1 MSYSLPILNKKIIYL
16 DQFAISNMMKALNP
30 HMRSNK
36 EGKVDEFWLRLF
48 ERLDSLSKL
57 QLIICPDSEIHNS
70 ESLLSGFYE
79 PLKRM
84 YELMSS
90 GRTFFEKGIIQRRQ
104 IIEHFTNWLNG
115 RADTSLNLDPQCV
128 IHGKINAWSSR
139 LILSVNMG
147 DDDEVSEEIKTF
159 REQSFVGLE
168 EVFNYW
174 VTSKNLDLI
183 FWYKNEITSFGKVTM
198 DKYID
203 YLSKLVRVHEFID
216 RLEEILPNDSVDI
229 ITSLL
234 SILENHGVNKAGE
247 MWEKITEYFR
257 EADFSQLPTLHISAL
272 LFAAI
277 ARQAA
282 IGRKKPPNRGTMN
295 DITMISTYMPYCDAM
310 FIDKE
315 FSNILLEIPEG
326 HLNYKTKIF
335 SINSKENFMEYLN
348 NIEKS
353 AAPNHIAKVNEVYG
367 ESWRNPYLTL
377 YQKE

>member
-1 MSYSLPILNKKIIYL
+1 MVEFLFDPRKFISPPFILCPKCGKKEFGVLIITNISYRRRCRNCLFPKNNEGSMRYSLPILNKKIIYL

-84 YELMSS
+84 YELMSG

-147 DDDEVSEEIKTF
+147 NDDEVSEEIKAF

-203 YLSKLVRVHEFID
+203 YLSKLVRV
-216 RLEEILPNDSVDI
+216 
-229 ITSLL
+229 LL
-234 SILENHGVNKAGE
+234 TNL
-247 MWEKITEYFR
+247 
-257 EADFSQLPTLHISAL
+257 
-272 LFAAI
+272 
-277 ARQAA
+277 
-282 IGRKKPPNRGTMN
+282 KKFYPMT
-295 DITMISTYMPYCDAM
+295 
-310 FIDKE
+310 
-315 FSNILLEIPEG
+315 
-326 HLNYKTKIF
+326 
-335 SINSKENFMEYLN
+335 
-348 NIEKS
+348 
-353 AAPNHIAKVNEVYG
+353 
-367 ESWRNPYLTL
+367 
-377 YQKE
+377 Q